1 MKGWTRLYTA
11 DNPVE
16 LGFIRGLLDAEGL
29 ETRTQSMD
37 LWAAAVE
44 VYFAEGARPSVW
56 VRDRDLARA
65 RDILANSDRRDQGE
79 AWTCPECD
87 ERIEGQFSA
96 CWRCAGSP
104 GAL

>member
-1 MKGWTRLYTA
+1 MHTA

-16 LGFIRGLLDAEGL
+16 LGFIRGLLEAEGL

-44 VYFAEGARPSVW
+44 IYFAEGARPSVW

-65 RDILANSDRRDQGE
+65 RVVLGSVDRRDHG
-79 AWTCPECD
+79 APWTCPDCK
-87 ERIEGQFSA
+87 ERLEGQFSA
-96 CWRCAGSP
+96 CWRCAGST
-104 GAL
+104 GAF